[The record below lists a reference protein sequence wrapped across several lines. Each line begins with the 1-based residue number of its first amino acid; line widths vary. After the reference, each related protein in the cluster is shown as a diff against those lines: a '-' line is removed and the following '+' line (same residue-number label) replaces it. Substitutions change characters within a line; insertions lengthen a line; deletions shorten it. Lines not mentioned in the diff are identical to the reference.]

1 MVWVVPMARAMFDR
15 CGVVLGGGATLPDSN
30 QARFRNADYDAAY
43 EAFVRTPPG
52 PERNALARR
61 MSEIVAAYAPILLRT
76 YPINNAFVQPW
87 LKGYYPASFGFTWK
101 YVDIDLSRKRAARK

>member
-1 MVWVVPMARAMFDR
+1 MGW
-15 CGVVLGGGATLPDSN
+15 CGWGCDAAGLG
-30 QARFRNADYDAAY
+30 QARFRNADYDAAN

-61 MSEIVAAYAPILLRT
+61 MSEIVAAYAPNPLRT
-76 YPINNAFVQPW
+76 YAISNAIVQ
-87 LKGYYPASFGFTWK
+87 